1 MALASLRGVTLIMYR
16 TPLASRSDATAR
28 SFVAGERIGQLKRAA
43 LASCRTGLPCLFMAN
58 MTDNSLTAQLA
69 RINSAL
75 ARIEAVAARPRLPAM
90 PDSDSRY
97 QALRSRTQAAL
108 ASLETVIAQ
117 IGPSGRAN

>member
-1 MALASLRGVTLIMYR
+1 M
-16 TPLASRSDATAR
+16 SDGFAM
-28 SFVAGERIGQLKRAA
+28 
-43 LASCRTGLPCLFMAN
+43 LFMAN

-69 RINSAL
+69 RINLAL
-75 ARIEAVAARPRLPAM
+75 ARIEAVAARPRVPAM